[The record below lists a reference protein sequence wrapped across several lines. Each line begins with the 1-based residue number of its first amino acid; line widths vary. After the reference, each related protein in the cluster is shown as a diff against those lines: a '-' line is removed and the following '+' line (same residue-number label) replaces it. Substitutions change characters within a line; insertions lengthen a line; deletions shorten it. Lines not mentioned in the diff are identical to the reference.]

1 MLMPAT
7 SLAVAV
13 NGGGGAPVIM
23 VHGLGGSS
31 NVFEPL
37 MNALQ
42 GWWVIRPD
50 LPGAGRSP
58 LLSGPTTIHTL
69 TDSVIAVAEQFRADH
84 FHLVGHS
91 LGTLICQHVAARKPQ
106 TVRSLT
112 LFGPLLEPSETARDG
127 LRTRAQQARAQGM
140 EAIADQILQTALA
153 TDSRINQ
160 PLVPAFIRELLMRQN
175 PEGYAL
181 SCLALAEATAAD
193 HSRIECP
200 VLLVTGDEDPIAPPS
215 TATLLADKCRD
226 AKVVIYNRCGH
237 WTPIERPQKCAR
249 DLVAFL
255 GVQREYSR

>member
-1 MLMPAT
+1 MPAT
-7 SLAVAV
+7 SLAVVV
-13 NGGGGAPVIM
+13 NGSGGIPVIM

-42 GWWVIRPD
+42 EWWVIRPV

-58 LLSGPTTIHTL
+58 LFSGPTTVHTL
-69 TDSVIAVAEQFRADH
+69 TDSVIAVAKELGADRY
-84 FHLVGHS
+84 HLVGHS
-91 LGTLICQHVAARKPQ
+91 LGTLICQHLAARKPQ

-127 LRTRAQQARAQGM
+127 LRTRAQQAREKGM
-140 EAIADQILQTALA
+140 AVIADQILQTALA
-153 TDSRINQ
+153 AESRMNQ
-160 PLVPAFIRELLMRQN
+160 PLVQAFIRELLMGQN

-181 SCLALAEATAAD
+181 SCLALAEASAAD

-200 VLLVTGDEDPIAPPS
+200 LLLVTGDEDPIAPPS

-237 WTPIERPQKCAR
+237 WTPIEKPQDCAR
-249 DLVAFL
+249 DLIAFL

>member
-1 MLMPAT
+1 MPTT
-7 SLAVAV
+7 SLAVVV
-13 NGGGGAPVIM
+13 NGSGGIPVIM

-42 GWWVIRPD
+42 EWWVIRPV

-58 LLSGPTTIHTL
+58 LFSGPTTVHTL
-69 TDSVIAVAEQFRADH
+69 TDSVIAVAKELGADRY
-84 FHLVGHS
+84 HLVGHS
-91 LGTLICQHVAARKPQ
+91 LGTLICQHLAARKPQ

-127 LRTRAQQARAQGM
+127 LRTRAQQAREQGM
-140 EAIADQILQTALA
+140 AVIADQILQTALA
-153 TDSRINQ
+153 AESRMNQ
-160 PLVPAFIRELLMRQN
+160 PLVQAFIRELLMGQN

-181 SCLALAEATAAD
+181 SCLALAEASAAD

-200 VLLVTGDEDPIAPPS
+200 LLLVTGDEDPIAPPS
-215 TATLLADKCRD
+215 AATLLADKCRD

-237 WTPIERPQKCAR
+237 WTPIEKPQECAR

-255 GVQREYSR
+255 SVQREYLR